1 MYVNEATRRTKQS
14 FMCHDGTRLPMY
26 ITMHVG
32 TSFNTTLQVGPNN
45 KKTPKFTIKKFVKLT
60 DHTYSCNSFTNFENE
75 VHAMTENRNL
85 MKLAWKNCENTST

>member
-32 TSFNTTLQVGPNN
+32 TSFDTTLPSPRLMRIPLVRNSTNARFGN
-45 KKTPKFTIKKFVKLT
+45 KNQIFTYVKRIYFTDANEKHCVLSTNLLSAKFSL
-60 DHTYSCNSFTNFENE
+60 SE
-75 VHAMTENRNL
+75 
-85 MKLAWKNCENTST
+85 